1 MMGYAQMAANSLYC
15 LRILTISTVPS
26 RQVSSHGKYATMI
39 LDGQEVRTQFRAE
52 HLQEVDGQWF
62 FVTKMRQIKVWN
74 ISEKY

>member
-1 MMGYAQMAANSLYC
+1 MKDIQTTTFLGENKM
-15 LRILTISTVPS
+15 
-26 RQVSSHGKYATMI
+26 KYATMI

-52 HLQEVDGQWF
+52 HLQQIDGQWF